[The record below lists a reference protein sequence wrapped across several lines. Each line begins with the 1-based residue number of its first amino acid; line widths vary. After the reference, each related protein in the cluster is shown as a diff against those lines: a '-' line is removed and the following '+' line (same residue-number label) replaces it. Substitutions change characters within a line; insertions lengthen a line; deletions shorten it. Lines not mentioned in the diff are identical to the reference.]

1 MQKYSF
7 FSEKKTEFIYM
18 KALRH
23 LNKYFWKYRFR
34 FVLGLLFIFI
44 SNVFG
49 LYPPIYIGE
58 VFNIISDALGENK
71 SVDNT
76 IQGIIKNQ
84 LAYYAFLVLLFA
96 ICKGLFMFF
105 MRQTIIVMSRMI
117 EYDLKNEIYNH
128 YQKLSISFYKRN
140 KTGDLMN
147 RISDDVSKVRMYMGP
162 AILYTTNLVIS
173 ISLII
178 PQMTSI
184 SSKLTLYALSPLPFL
199 VIAIYKVS
207 SIMNKKSEIVQ
218 RQLSKLSSISQETFS
233 GIRVIK
239 SYVQED
245 FAQNQFM
252 EAAEDYKN
260 KNLSLVKV
268 NALFF
273 PLMILLIGLSTLFTI
288 YIGGLEA
295 IAGNIQ
301 VGDIAT
307 FVIYVNMLTWP
318 VASLG
323 WVTSLVQRAA
333 ASQERIN
340 EFLNEKPEI
349 KNPTT
354 QRSNISGDIQFSNV
368 SFTYIDTGI
377 KALNNVS
384 FTLKQGET
392 LGVIGK
398 IGSGKSTLAELL
410 CRINDPNSGEIC
422 IGNNNIKSCNLNDL
436 RDAIGYVPQEAFLFS
451 DTIYNNIAFG
461 TQASQ
466 AEDVT
471 DAAKAAGVYDN
482 IRQFKEQFETVIGER
497 GITLSGGQKQRL
509 SIARALIRKPKVLLF
524 DDCLSAVDT
533 ETEELILQN
542 IKVQS
547 QNKSCIIISH
557 RASSLKHADQIIVL
571 DKGEI
576 IEQGSHKELIHFDGE
591 YARIYEKQLVEA
603 QE

>member
-1 MQKYSF
+1 
-7 FSEKKTEFIYM
+7 M
-18 KALRH
+18 KALRY
-23 LNKYFWKYRFR
+23 LNKYFWKYRYR
-34 FVLGLLFIFI
+34 FILGLLFIFI

-49 LYPPIYIGE
+49 LYPPVYIGE
-58 VFNIISDALGENK
+58 VFNIISDALSEKASSNGT
-71 SVDNT
+71 V
-76 IQGIIKNQ
+76 QGLVKNQ
-84 LAYYAFLVLLFA
+84 LAYYAFLVLAFA
-96 ICKGLFMFF
+96 ACKGLFMFF

-128 YQKLSISFYKRN
+128 YQRLSISFYKRN

-147 RISDDVSKVRMYMGP
+147 RISEDVSRVRMFLGP
-162 AILYTTNLVIS
+162 AILYTTNLIIS

-178 PQMTSI
+178 PKMASI
-184 SSKLTLYALSPLPFL
+184 SPKLTLYALSPLPIL

-207 SIMNKKSEIVQ
+207 SVMNVKSEIVQ

-239 SYVQED
+239 SYTQED

-252 EAAEDYKN
+252 DAAEDYKK

-295 IAGNIQ
+295 IAGHIQ

-323 WVTSLVQRAA
+323 WVTSIVQRAA

-340 EFLNEKPEI
+340 EFLNEQPEI
-349 KNPTT
+349 ENQTT
-354 QRSNISGDIQFSNV
+354 EPSNIQGDIEFNKV
-368 SFTYIDTGI
+368 SFTYPDTGI
-377 KALNNVS
+377 KALNNIS

-392 LGVIGK
+392 LGIIGK

-410 CRINDPNSGEIC
+410 CRINDPSSGIIR
-422 IGNNNIKSCNLNDL
+422 IGGENIKDLNLNDL
-436 RDAIGYVPQEAFLFS
+436 RNTMGYVPQESFLFS
-451 DTIYNNIAFG
+451 DSIYNNIAFG
-461 TQASQ
+461 KQDCDKDAVSN
-466 AEDVT
+466 
-471 DAAKAAGVYDN
+471 AAKKAGIYKN
-482 IRQFKEQFETVIGER
+482 IKQFKKQFETIIGER

-509 SIARALIRKPKVLLF
+509 SIARALIKNPEFMLF
-524 DDCLSAVDT
+524 DDCLSAVDV
-533 ETEELILQN
+533 ETEEFILQN
-542 IKVQS
+542 IKDQS
-547 QNKSCIIISH
+547 ENKSCIIISH
-557 RASSLKHADQIIVL
+557 RASSIKHANQILVL
-571 DKGEI
+571 KQGEI
-576 IEQGSHKELIHFDGE
+576 IEQGNHKTLMNMNGE
-591 YARIYEKQLVEA
+591 YAHIFKKQLVESKY
-603 QE
+603 

>member
-1 MQKYSF
+1 VQKYSF
-7 FSEKKTEFIYM
+7 FSEKKTEFINM
-18 KALRH
+18 KALQH
-23 LNKYFWKYRFR
+23 LNKYFWKYRYR
-34 FVLGLLFIFI
+34 FILGLLFIFI
-44 SNVFG
+44 SNIFG

-58 VFNIISDALGENK
+58 VFNIISDALSENSSPDK
-71 SVDNT
+71 A
-76 IQGIIKNQ
+76 IQSIIKSQ
-84 LAYYAFLVLLFA
+84 LALYAFLVLLFA

-147 RISDDVSKVRMYMGP
+147 RISEDVSRVRMYMGP
-162 AILYTTNLVIS
+162 AILYTTNLIIS

-178 PQMTSI
+178 PQMVSI
-184 SSKLTLYALSPLPFL
+184 SPKLTLYALSPLPFL

-207 SIMNKKSEIVQ
+207 SVMNKKSEIVQ

-239 SYVQED
+239 SYIQED
-245 FAQNQFM
+245 FAHNQFM
-252 EAAEDYKN
+252 DAAEDYKK

-288 YIGGLEA
+288 YIGGIEA

-340 EFLNEKPEI
+340 EFLHEKPEI
-349 KNPTT
+349 QNPTT
-354 QRSNISGDIQFSNV
+354 QRSHISGDIEFNQV
-368 SFTYIDTGI
+368 SFTYPDSGI
-377 KALNNVS
+377 RALNNVS

-392 LGVIGK
+392 LGIIGK

-410 CRINDPNSGEIC
+410 CRINDPISGAIR
-422 IGNNNIKSCNLNDL
+422 IGDKNIKTSNLFDL
-436 RDAIGYVPQEAFLFS
+436 RNAIGYVPQESFLFS

-461 TQASQ
+461 THACQSD
-466 AEDVT
+466 DVT
-471 DAAKAAGVYDN
+471 DAAKAAGIYDN

-509 SIARALIRKPKVLLF
+509 SIARALIRKPKVMLL
-524 DDCLSAVDT
+524 DDCLSSVDT

-542 IKVQS
+542 IKAQS
-547 QNKSCIIISH
+547 ENKSCIIISH
-557 RASSLKHADQIIVL
+557 RASSLKHANQIIVL

-576 IEQGSHKELIHFDGE
+576 IEQGSHKALILFDGE
-591 YARIYEKQLVEA
+591 YARIYQKQLVEA

>member
-1 MQKYSF
+1 
-7 FSEKKTEFIYM
+7 
-18 KALRH
+18 
-23 LNKYFWKYRFR
+23 
-34 FVLGLLFIFI
+34 
-44 SNVFG
+44 
-49 LYPPIYIGE
+49 
-58 VFNIISDALGENK
+58 
-71 SVDNT
+71 
-76 IQGIIKNQ
+76 
-84 LAYYAFLVLLFA
+84 
-96 ICKGLFMFF
+96 
-105 MRQTIIVMSRMI
+105 
-117 EYDLKNEIYNH
+117 
-128 YQKLSISFYKRN
+128 
-140 KTGDLMN
+140 
-147 RISDDVSKVRMYMGP
+147 
-162 AILYTTNLVIS
+162 
-173 ISLII
+173 
-178 PQMTSI
+178 
-184 SSKLTLYALSPLPFL
+184 
-199 VIAIYKVS
+199 
-207 SIMNKKSEIVQ
+207 MNKKSEIVQ

>member
-1 MQKYSF
+1 
-7 FSEKKTEFIYM
+7 M
-18 KALRH
+18 KALRYI
-23 LNKYFWKYRFR
+23 NKYFWKYRFR
-34 FVLGLLFIFI
+34 FILGLIFIFT
-44 SNVFG
+44 SNIFG

-58 VFNIISDALGENK
+58 VFNIISDSFAEKNFLDQTNK
-71 SVDNT
+71 S
-76 IQGIIKNQ
+76 QIKNQ
-84 LAYYAFLVLLFA
+84 LAYYAFLVLVFA
-96 ICKGLFMFF
+96 VCKGLFMFF

-147 RISDDVSKVRMYMGP
+147 RISEDVSRVRMFIGP
-162 AILYTTNLVIS
+162 AILYTSNLVIS

-178 PQMTSI
+178 PKMLSI
-184 SSKLTLYALSPLPFL
+184 SPKLTLYVLSPLPFL

-239 SYVQED
+239 SYTQEN

-252 EAAEDYKN
+252 SAADDYKS
-260 KNLSLVKV
+260 KNLALVKV

-323 WVTSLVQRAA
+323 WVTSIVQRAA

-340 EFLNEKPEI
+340 EFLREEPEI
-349 KNPTT
+349 TNRNKKTSRVN
-354 QRSNISGDIQFSNV
+354 GDIEFNKV
-368 SFTYIDTGI
+368 SFTYSDTGI
-377 KALNNVS
+377 QALKNIS
-384 FTLKQGET
+384 FSMKQGET
-392 LGVIGK
+392 LGIIGK

-410 CRINDPNSGEIC
+410 CRINDPNSGTIC
-422 IGNNNIKSCNLNDL
+422 IGGKDIKELNLFDL
-436 RDAIGYVPQEAFLFS
+436 RNAMGYVPQESFLFS

-461 TQASQ
+461 SYKSDKK
-466 AEDVT
+466 DVY
-471 DAAKAAGVYDN
+471 KAADQAGVLEN
-482 IRQFKEQFETVIGER
+482 IMGFKNQFNTLIGER

-509 SIARALIRKPKVLLF
+509 SIARALIRKPEFMLF
-524 DDCLSAVDT
+524 DDCLSAVDV
-533 ETEELILQN
+533 ETEERILQN
-542 IKVQS
+542 IKEES

-557 RASSLKHADQIIVL
+557 RASSIKHADQIIVL
-571 DKGEI
+571 KDGEI
-576 IEQGSHKELIHFDGE
+576 IEKGLHKTLMKLNGE
-591 YARIYEKQLVEA
+591 YAHIYNKQLVKSKD
-603 QE
+603 